1 MNDDAQD
8 HVFGAL
14 AHRTRRRILDVLK
27 ARPGCNVNYVAS
39 FFEVSRIAVMKH
51 LKVLEE
57 AGLVVSRKEGRERVL
72 HFNPVPI
79 QEIHERW
86 TTEFSTRWAAKLT
99 RIKSRVESGVTAA
112 EESGE
117 GGSTDDV

>member
-8 HVFGAL
+8 LLFGAL
-14 AHRTRRRILDVLK
+14 AHRSRRRILDVLK
-27 ARPGCNVNYVAS
+27 TRPGCNVNHVAS
-39 FFEVSRIAVMKH
+39 FFDVSRIAVMKH

-57 AGLVVSRKEGRERVL
+57 AGLVVSRKEGRTRVL

-86 TTEFSTRWAAKLT
+86 TTELSQRWASKLT
-99 RIKSRVESGVTAA
+99 RIKDLVEGARTRVAESGD
-112 EESGE
+112 EL
-117 GGSTDDV
+117 

>member
-8 HVFGAL
+8 RLFGAL
-14 AHRTRRRILDVLK
+14 SHRTRRRILDVLK
-27 ARPGCNVNYVAS
+27 AEPGCTVGYVVG
-39 FFEVSRIAVMKH
+39 FFDVSRIAVMKH

-57 AGLVVSRKEGRERVL
+57 AGLVVSRKEGRERHL

-86 TTEFSTRWAAKLT
+86 TTEFSEQWASKLT
-99 RIKSRVESGVTAA
+99 RIKRAVESKGARD
-112 EESGE
+112 ER
-117 GGSTDDV
+117 